1 MSLQGSKSL
10 STHSKSPLD
19 GILIKNLLLSHDP
32 DGRHLDSDHLLQAM
46 ENIVLYATMSEVPDP
61 HFDTDAERE
70 ITGIEIIGLEEPYA
84 HIIQKISDEI
94 TCKGSTEGILH
105 ERTMLL
111 FDLLGNYRWD
121 DKAVLALAAFATSY
135 GEFWLLM
142 QLYPRNPVAVAV
154 VMLKQLPSDLSTF
167 KRQFKALSL
176 LMKTVIDLT
185 KCVVKFESL
194 PLSHVKLDIGAK
206 SIKELHLYSA
216 VYWIIRSILTCCS
229 QIRDFRAL
237 KPEQYSDSATIATWE
252 LSSLVRRLKDMCS
265 QFKGHVEE
273 FSQQTEK
280 RLYQELLNIFK
291 EAHNDN
297 QEVLRMLFASTD
309 DFPLIDC
316 SSQTK
321 IGLTEL
327 KNKVVILL
335 ISKPGFLSTEESL
348 FLVQQTYDHP
358 DHNQNLEGISYEIL
372 WIPIS
377 VSDSW
382 TDAEKRS
389 FRRISHSLPWC
400 IIKHPWSLHLQAVKF
415 IRKEWKYADNRIM
428 VVLDSQGNVSN
439 KNAMDMVFV
448 WGPRAYPFSDSREQE
463 LLLEQWTLQLLV
475 DDIDPLLTKRVQ
487 EDRYLCIYG
496 SNNKDWILKLNS
508 KMKEITENMGV
519 KLEMVYVGKRK
530 PREHVVKNILHALED
545 GKHLLSL
552 LSQIKLMQFFWLRME
567 SIIRLKLRQGDTAA
581 TNNSLLLQEVSYVID
596 MDENDQDWALIGRGS
611 SKTIVGVEGMQL
623 MECLNDFEA
632 WKENVG
638 KLGFLVAIK
647 TALEPPLLDE
657 PCGHSKLVSEEY
669 GKRSKDMD
677 VCEIC
682 RRPMEKFVVY
692 K

>member
-10 STHSKSPLD
+10 STVHSKSPLD

-46 ENIVLYATMSEVPDP
+46 ENIVLYATMSEESFQVPDP

-84 HIIQKISDEI
+84 HIVQKISNEI
-94 TCKGSTEGILH
+94 ICKFSTEGILH

-229 QIRDFRAL
+229 QIRDFREL
-237 KPEQYSDSATIATWE
+237 KPEQVHP
-252 LSSLVRRLKDMCS
+252 SSLNRFVHSSFGNNRNMGALKFGPS
-265 QFKGHVEE
+265 AKGH
-273 FSQQTEK
+273 
-280 RLYQELLNIFK
+280 
-291 EAHNDN
+291 
-297 QEVLRMLFASTD
+297 
-309 DFPLIDC
+309 
-316 SSQTK
+316 

-358 DHNQNLEGISYEIL
+358 DHNQNLEGISYEIV

-400 IIKHPWSLHLQAVKF
+400 LIKHPWSLHLQAVKF

-463 LLLEQWTLQLLV
+463 LWLEQWTLQLLV

-508 KMKEITENMGV
+508 KMKEITENTGV

-530 PREHVVKNILHALED
+530 PREHVVKNILHTLED

-611 SKTIVGVEGMQL
+611 SKTIVGVEGMKL

-657 PCGHSKLVSEEY
+657 PCGHSELVSEEY
-669 GKRSKDMD
+669 GKRREDME
-677 VCEIC
+677 VCVIC